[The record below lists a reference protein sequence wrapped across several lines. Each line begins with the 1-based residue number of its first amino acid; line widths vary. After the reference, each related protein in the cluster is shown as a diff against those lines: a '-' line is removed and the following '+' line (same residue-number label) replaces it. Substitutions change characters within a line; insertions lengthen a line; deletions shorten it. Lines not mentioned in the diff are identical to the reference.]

1 MIVTSDKGGGGGG
14 SRNMEILQKS
24 FQNVLLLMWNVLL
37 QTCEPENVLY
47 GEPSDADRLHH
58 REVDV
63 VGRLAVLVLP
73 LQVGQR
79 VERHA
84 DSRRDDERD

>member
-14 SRNMEILQKS
+14 SFQKYGNFAEVIS
-24 FQNVLLLMWNVLL
+24 ECPPMWNVLL

-47 GEPSDADRLHH
+47 GEPSDADRLDH